1 MVPKLQAWQ
10 EEVLKK
16 LKRSEKIMNRTFKI
30 QKIFKFGV
38 YEIDNK

>member
-1 MVPKLQAWQ
+1 MKLQYWQ
-10 EEVLKK
+10 EQVLKQLK
-16 LKRSEKIMNRTFKI
+16 LSEKIMNRTFKI